1 VVEHWLTKLGSL
13 VLASGPV
20 SRDNPPFPLSPR
32 AFSSSVTALC
42 APGFL
47 TTSELFERV
56 GDDNADMLNLS

>member
-1 VVEHWLTKLGSL
+1 VAESWLTKLGSL

-32 AFSSSVTALC
+32 AFSSSVTA
-42 APGFL
+42 PGFS